1 LTSQLRLGI
10 QTVPNQPWE
19 TMVANWRLFEE
30 MGFDSLWLPDH
41 FVPTFRRDLPFF
53 EAWTLLAGLAFAT
66 SRVRLGILVTCNT
79 FRHPAL
85 LAKEAATVDHISNG
99 RLEFGLGTGW
109 VEFEHEMFGIPYP
122 DGPERVSRFA
132 EAVELI
138 DLLMR
143 QEVSNYS
150 GAYYQLKDASFRP
163 QPVQKPRPPFTLAAH
178 SPRML
183 GIVARYADRWNS
195 MGNVEEL
202 TERMAHL
209 DDACDKAGR
218 DPKSILRSSLYVPA
232 IVPSEQPWDSIEA
245 FRDYLGRYQEA
256 GFGECLFQPPTP
268 EQWPV
273 LEKVAADILPALTP

>member
-1 LTSQLRLGI
+1 VSARLRLGI

-19 TMVANWRLFEE
+19 RMIAMWQEFEA

-41 FVPTFRRDLPFF
+41 FVPTFRRELPFF
-53 EAWTLLAGLAFAT
+53 EAWTLLAGLATAT
-66 SRVRLGILVTCNT
+66 TRVRIGILVSCNT

-85 LAKEAATVDHISNG
+85 LAKEAATVDHISHG
-99 RLEFGLGTGW
+99 RLEFGIGTGW

-122 DGPERVSRFA
+122 DGPVRVSRFQ

-143 QEVSNYS
+143 QEVSSYD
-150 GAYYQLKDASFRP
+150 GKFYQLKEAPFRP

-195 MGNVEEL
+195 MGTVDEL

-209 DDACDKAGR
+209 DEACQKIGR
-218 DPKSILRSSLYVPA
+218 DPKSILRSSLHVA
-232 IVPSEQPWDSIEA
+232 SIVPSETPWDSVEA

-256 GFGECLFQPPTP
+256 GFEECLFQPPP
-268 EQWPV
+268 PAQWPV
-273 LEKVAADILPALTP
+273 LEQVAAEVMPELST

>member
-1 LTSQLRLGI
+1 
-10 QTVPNQPWE
+10 
-19 TMVANWRLFEE
+19 MVANWRLFEE

-66 SRVRLGILVTCNT
+66 SRARIGILVTCNT

-122 DGPERVSRFA
+122 NGPERVSRFE

-138 DLLMR
+138 DLLLR

-150 GAYYQLKDASFRP
+150 GTYYQLKEASFRP

-183 GIVARYADRWNS
+183 SIVARYADRWNS
-195 MGNVEEL
+195 MGTIEEL

-209 DDACDKAGR
+209 DEACAKAGR
-218 DPKSILRSSLYVPA
+218 DPSSVLRSSLYVPA
-232 IVPSEQPWDSIEA
+232 IIPSEQPWDSIEA
-245 FRDYLGRYQEA
+245 FRDYLGRYRKA

-268 EQWPV
+268 DQWPV
-273 LEKVAADILPALTP
+273 LEQVAADILPARVS

>member
-1 LTSQLRLGI
+1 LSDRLRLGI

-19 TMVANWRLFEE
+19 TMVANWRLFEQ

-53 EAWTLLAGLAFAT
+53 EAWTLLAGLAYAT
-66 SRVRLGILVTCNT
+66 SRARIGILVTCNT

-85 LAKEAATVDHISNG
+85 LAKEAATVDHISGG

-122 DGPERVSRFA
+122 DGPERVSRFE

-143 QEVSNYS
+143 QEVSTYE
-150 GAYYQLKDASFRP
+150 GKYYQLKEASFRP

-195 MGNVEEL
+195 MGTVEEL
-202 TERMAHL
+202 TERMARL
-209 DDACDKAGR
+209 DEACQQAGR
-218 DPKSILRSSLYVPA
+218 DPGTILRSALYVPA

-256 GFGECLFQPPTP
+256 GLGECLFQPPKP

-273 LEKVAADILPALTP
+273 LEQVVADILTEVAK